1 MNRKKYIIKH
11 SFLNITYLH
20 AVLRIRIYFDPYH
33 LSGAIRISLEFW
45 IRFRIYMVLYIWY
58 SIWYIWYLRNHQTWQ
73 SCMSLKLSE
82 TG

>member
-1 MNRKKYIIKH
+1 MKRNKYIIKH

-45 IRFRIYMVLYIWY
+45 IRFRIYIWFYIY
-58 SIWYIWYLRNHQTWQ
+58 GTVYGIYGT
-73 SCMSLKLSE
+73 
-82 TG
+82 